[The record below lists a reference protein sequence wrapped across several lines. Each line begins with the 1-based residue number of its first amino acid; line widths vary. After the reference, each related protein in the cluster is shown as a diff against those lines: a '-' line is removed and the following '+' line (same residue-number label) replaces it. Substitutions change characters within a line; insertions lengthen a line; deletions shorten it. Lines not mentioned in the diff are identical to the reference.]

1 MPLICYVE
9 QKFSTGSTA
18 IIDKANEILSDYEA
32 QGFDLTLRQLYYQF
46 VARAIIANKDSE
58 YKRLG
63 SIINDARL
71 AGLIDWNH
79 ITDRTRNM
87 RQNGHWENPQSI
99 IRSCANAFELD
110 KWAVQDNYVE
120 VWVEKD
126 ALVGVLQQ
134 ACKPLDVPYFSCRG
148 YTSQSEMWAAA
159 MRLRSKLEAGK
170 KCHIIHLGDHDPSGI
185 DMSRDIEDRLTMFMR
200 LHVLQAHVRAVG
212 AVKEGG
218 TKEAWRDRVGAVVM
232 EDESYLEPVTI
243 HRIALNMDQI
253 EEYDPPPNPAKL
265 TDARAAGYIEK
276 FGYKSWELDALEP
289 SVITQLITD
298 TVVELRDQEAWEQI
312 SIEEDKHKEQLSAC
326 AKKWEKVCK
335 VVS

>member
-1 MPLICYVE
+1 MPLICYAA
-9 QKFSTGSTA
+9 QKFSAGSMA
-18 IIDKANEILSDYEA
+18 IIDQANVILSTYEE

-46 VARAIIANKDSE
+46 VARAIIANKDTE

-87 RQNGHWENPQSI
+87 RQNGHWSSPRDI

-110 KWAVQDNYVE
+110 KWAAQDNYVE

-126 ALVGVLQQ
+126 ALVGVLQK
-134 ACKPLDVPYFSCRG
+134 ACAPLDVPYFSCRG

-200 LHVLQAHVRAVG
+200 HHIMQRCVKAIGPA
-212 AVKEGG
+212 KEGE
-218 TKEAWRDRVGAVVM
+218 TKESWSDRVYEEVWNGG
-232 EDESYLEPVTI
+232 EYQQPVTI

-265 TDARAAGYIEK
+265 TDARAKSYIEK
-276 FGYKSWELDALEP
+276 FGDKSWELDALEP

-298 TVVELRDQEAWEQI
+298 TVVELRDQKTWEKI
-312 SIEEDKHKEQLSAC
+312 SGEEDKHREQLSAC
-326 AKKWEKVCK
+326 AEKWEKVCK
-335 VVS
+335 AVS